1 MKKILK
7 WIGIVVG
14 VLVGLVVI
22 AAATIYGVT
31 EYRSTRVWN
40 VKVASVTIPTDA
52 ASIKWGEH
60 VAVVRGCVDCHGANL
75 GGKVFIEDPAVGRL
89 ISVNLTSGK
98 GGIGKTFSDTD
109 LVRAIRHGVDPSGRS
124 VWFMPAQEFYY
135 LSDTDLGALIAYLR
149 SVPPVDN
156 ELPKSNLAFL
166 IRVIY
171 LLTGEVALFPA
182 ELINHDAPR
191 PVAPPVGVTADYGK
205 YLAVGCTGCHGAG
218 FGGGAIPG
226 APPSFPPAINITPGG
241 EIQGWSEADFI
252 KAMRTGVTPGGR
264 QLNNDYMPWKI
275 IGQMTDDELKAVLL
289 YLRALPKKEQ
299 GSR

>member
-1 MKKILK
+1 MKNVLK
-7 WIGIVVG
+7 WLGIVVG
-14 VLVGLVVI
+14 ILVGLVVI

-31 EYRSTRVWN
+31 EYRSTRAWN

-52 ASIKWGEH
+52 ASVKWGEH

-75 GGKVFIEDPAVGRL
+75 GGKIFIEDPAVGRL

-166 IRVIY
+166 IRTIY

-205 YLAVGCTGCHGAG
+205 YLAVGCTGCHGTG

-241 EIQGWSEADFI
+241 EIQGWSEADFV
-252 KAMRTGVTPGGR
+252 KAMRTGVNPGGR

-289 YLRALPKKEQ
+289 YLRSLPKKEQ